1 MPRGSNVPVIQS
13 NRPCQ
18 YDVSNSTTG
27 VGSTLCVCTS
37 VRSSNISSSV
47 PNPPGQMITPDEY
60 LTNMVLRTKKYRKL
74 MPRFTHSLM
83 PCSCGSSMPSPTDL
97 PPAAAAPRLAA
108 SMMPGPPPVMTAM
121 PRSAIRAPMRCAA
134 R

>member
-1 MPRGSNVPVIQS
+1 MVLVATATACSGSSVSVTSSGSSGEIMPRGSNVLVIQS
-13 NRPCQ
+13 NRPRQ
-18 YDVSNSTTG
+18 YAVSNSTTG

-74 MPRFTHSLM
+74 
-83 PCSCGSSMPSPTDL
+83 
-97 PPAAAAPRLAA
+97 
-108 SMMPGPPPVMTAM
+108 
-121 PRSAIRAPMRCAA
+121 
-134 R
+134 